1 MNAILSSLHMYET
14 GLQDGVALEL
24 SSNIA
29 TKLV

>member
-1 MNAILSSLHMYET
+1 MLFCHQPHMYET